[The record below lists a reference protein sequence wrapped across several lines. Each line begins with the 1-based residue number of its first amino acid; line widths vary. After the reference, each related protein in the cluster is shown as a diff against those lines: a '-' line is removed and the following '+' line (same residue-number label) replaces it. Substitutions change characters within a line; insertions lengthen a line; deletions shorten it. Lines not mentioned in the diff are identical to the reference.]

1 MGMDDS
7 VRRRAV
13 HEIRRILETAGYD
26 IEEEGEPFDFSALA
40 GRECI
45 LTLCTNDPA
54 IARRF
59 DHTQY
64 NLDDDGEKIPC
75 KKLIFSNNPE
85 IHPEEGVL
93 WQNRDLARYA
103 GEAAVARVSGERL
116 TISWK
121 KAPGREGVKP
131 HHAGHAP
138 PPGRIRALPIRV
150 TADEAMRI
158 SGQNNPARL
167 RLIPIWVYDYACK
180 GDASYK
186 GKHITFD
193 ANGTGAISA
202 VNGLPQDLESE
213 AISEIAIPDDA
224 EMVRPSILQKE
235 AEEKI
240 LAHLIGA
247 LSKRVRIKT
256 ESGDAIFSE
265 EKTFRP
271 PRDQIE
277 RTIQLTYIPIWQ
289 IRGKHIV
296 EVNAFTGEILSE
308 PMDEGVELL

>member
-13 HEIRRILETAGYD
+13 HEIRRILEAAGYD
-26 IEEEGEPFDFSALA
+26 IEEEGDPFDFSALA

-45 LTLCTNDPA
+45 LTLCTDDPA

-64 NLDDDGEKIPC
+64 NLDDSGERVPC
-75 KKLIFSNNPE
+75 KKLIYTSNPE
-85 IHPEEGVL
+85 IRPKEGVL

-116 TISWK
+116 VISWG
-121 KAPGREGVKP
+121 AAQGREGMKP
-131 HHAGHAP
+131 HTAGDAP
-138 PPGRIRALPIRV
+138 PPGRIRALPIRA

-158 SGQNNPARL
+158 SGQNGPVRL
-167 RLIPIWVYDYACK
+167 RMIPAWVYDYSCK
-180 GDASYK
+180 GDAAYK
-186 GKHITFD
+186 GKQITFD
-193 ANGTGAISA
+193 ANGSGAISA
-202 VNGLPQDLESE
+202 VNGLPQDLDLD
-213 AISEIAIPDDA
+213 AISEVEIPGDA

-235 AEEKI
+235 AEEKV
-240 LAHLIGA
+240 LTHLIGA

-277 RTIQLTYIPIWQ
+277 RSIQLTYVPIWQ

-296 EVNAFTGEILSE
+296 EVNAFTGEVLSE